1 MSDSI
6 TLTVEDTEQVDMT
19 VEEAEQVDLTMEDTE
34 RVIEGISPTVTMDR
48 FEGGIRITI
57 TDRDGEHSAI
67 VNDGEKGDPGNN
79 GYSPVVSVQSIEGGH
94 RITIEDKTGQHSFD
108 VMNGDTGTGI
118 VSIQKTG
125 TAGLVDTYTI
135 TLSTGQTVT
144 FTVTNGQDGSDYVLT
159 AADKAE
165 IAEITDAL
173 PERVTSLTGIQLNRR
188 TYEAVG
194 IPVYVENVAEYSAY
208 GLTETGWYVFARI
221 AAKSGT
227 LVTAQ
232 TVVTGAAGY
241 IATVGN
247 DHVDVAVRFEVASIS
262 QEVTVAWG
270 EQTETFVFRAT
281 DLAVRNLDYRTT
293 FYVYDLAPFVTWTY
307 ALTADATFTAG
318 KRYFTLVD
326 GAYVE
331 AEVTAGASV
340 PANTYYNHSKLHIAG
355 MVRNVTYRLNEM
367 VDAPIEIVLPVVP
380 DDGYG
385 AWFEIQMQYNTT
397 YSVTLLPEDN
407 TVKGGTTNTQAQ
419 TAGINV
425 IDLQYADVN
434 GVKMWTL
441 LNTHTNLPT
450 T

>member
-1 MSDSI
+1 MSDI
-6 TLTVEDTEQVDMT
+6 TLTVEDTEQVDLT
-19 VEEAEQVDLTMEDTE
+19 AEETEQVNLTVEDTE
-34 RVIEGISPTVTMDR
+34 RIIEGISPTVTMER
-48 FEGGIRITI
+48 VEGGIRITI
-57 TDRDGEHSAI
+57 TDREGEHSAI
-67 VNDGEKGDPGNN
+67 VNDGE
-79 GYSPVVSVQSIEGGH
+79 
-94 RITIEDKTGQHSFD
+94 
-108 VMNGDTGTGI
+108 
-118 VSIQKTG
+118 
-125 TAGLVDTYTI
+125 
-135 TLSTGQTVT
+135 TGQTGPQGPQGIQGET
-144 FTVTNGQDGSDYVLT
+144 GPQGIQGEQGPQGAPGQDGADYVLT

-165 IAEITDAL
+165 IAEITDGL

-221 AAKSGT
+221 AAKTGT
-227 LVTAQ
+227 LVTGQ

-241 IATVGN
+241 IATVGS
-247 DHVDVAVRFEVASIS
+247 DHVDVAVRFEVASLS
-262 QEVTVAWG
+262 QEITVAWG

-293 FYVYDLAPFVTWTY
+293 FYVYDLGPFVTWTY

-318 KRYFTLVD
+318 KRYFTLID
-326 GAYVE
+326 GTYVE
-331 AEVTAGASV
+331 AEVTAGDSV
-340 PANTYYNHSKLHIAG
+340 PANTYYNHSKLHLAG

-367 VDAPIEIVLPVVP
+367 VDAPIEIVLPEVS

-385 AWFEIQMQYNTT
+385 AWFEIQMQYNGS

-407 TVKGGTTNTQAQ
+407 TVQVGTTSTQAQ

-450 T
+450 

>member
-1 MSDSI
+1 M
-6 TLTVEDTEQVDMT
+6 
-19 VEEAEQVDLTMEDTE
+19 
-34 RVIEGISPTVTMDR
+34 
-48 FEGGIRITI
+48 
-57 TDRDGEHSAI
+57 
-67 VNDGEKGDPGNN
+67 
-79 GYSPVVSVQSIEGGH
+79 
-94 RITIEDKTGQHSFD
+94 
-108 VMNGDTGTGI
+108 
-118 VSIQKTG
+118 
-125 TAGLVDTYTI
+125 
-135 TLSTGQTVT
+135 
-144 FTVTNGQDGSDYVLT
+144 LT
-159 AADKAE
+159 AADKTE
-165 IAEITDAL
+165 IAEITEGL
-173 PERVTSLTGIQLNRR
+173 PERVTSLTGVQLNRR

-221 AAKSGT
+221 AAKTGT

-232 TVVTGAAGY
+232 TVVSGAAGY

-247 DHVDVAVRFEVASIS
+247 DHVDVAVRFEVASLS
-262 QEVTVAWG
+262 QEITVAWG

-293 FYVYDLAPFVTWTY
+293 FYVYDLGPFVTWTY

-326 GAYVE
+326 GEYIE
-331 AEVTAGASV
+331 ADVTAGDTVAE
-340 PANTYYNHSKLHIAG
+340 NTYYNHSKLHLAG

-367 VDAPIEIVLPVVP
+367 VDAPIEIVLPEVS

-385 AWFEIQMQYNTT
+385 AWFEIQMQYNNS
-397 YSVTLLPEDN
+397 YSVTLLPADSA
-407 TVKGGTTNTQAQ
+407 VKVGTTSTQAQ

-450 T
+450 

>member
-19 VEEAEQVDLTMEDTE
+19 VEDTEQVDMTMEDTE
-34 RVIEGISPTVTMDR
+34 RIIEGISPTVTMERVD
-48 FEGGIRITI
+48 GGIRITI
-57 TDRDGEHSAI
+57 TDRDGEHSAV
-67 VNDGEKGDPGNN
+67 VNDGE
-79 GYSPVVSVQSIEGGH
+79 
-94 RITIEDKTGQHSFD
+94 
-108 VMNGDTGTGI
+108 
-118 VSIQKTG
+118 
-125 TAGLVDTYTI
+125 
-135 TLSTGQTVT
+135 TGQTGPQGPQGIEGKQGEQGPQGIEGKQGPQGAP
-144 FTVTNGQDGSDYVLT
+144 GQDGSDYVLT
-159 AADKAE
+159 AADKTE
-165 IAEITDAL
+165 IAEITDGL
-173 PERVTSLTGIQLNRR
+173 PERVTSLTGVPLNRR

-241 IATVGN
+241 IATVGS
-247 DHVDVAVRFEVASIS
+247 DHVDVAVRFEVASLS
-262 QEVTVAWG
+262 QEITVAWG

-293 FYVYDLAPFVTWTY
+293 FYVYDLGPFVTWTY

-340 PANTYYNHSKLHIAG
+340 PADTYYNHSKLHLAG

-367 VDAPIEIVLPVVP
+367 VDAPIEIVLPTVP

-407 TVKGGTTNTQAQ
+407 TVKVGTTNTQAQ

-434 GVKMWTL
+434 SVKMWTL

-450 T
+450 

>member
-19 VEEAEQVDLTMEDTE
+19 VEDTEQVDMTVEDTE
-34 RVIEGISPTVTMDR
+34 RIIEGISPTVTMERVD
-48 FEGGIRITI
+48 GGIRITI

-67 VNDGEKGDPGNN
+67 VNDGE
-79 GYSPVVSVQSIEGGH
+79 
-94 RITIEDKTGQHSFD
+94 
-108 VMNGDTGTGI
+108 
-118 VSIQKTG
+118 
-125 TAGLVDTYTI
+125 
-135 TLSTGQTVT
+135 TGQTGPQGPQGIQGET
-144 FTVTNGQDGSDYVLT
+144 GPQGIQGPQGAPGQDGSDYVLT
-159 AADKAE
+159 EADKAE
-165 IAEITDAL
+165 IAEITEGL

-208 GLTETGWYVFARI
+208 GLTESGWYVFARI
-221 AAKSGT
+221 AAKTGT
-227 LVTAQ
+227 LVTGQ

-241 IATVGN
+241 IATVGS

-293 FYVYDLAPFVTWTY
+293 FYVYDLGPFVTWTY
-307 ALTADATFTAG
+307 ALTTDTAFVAN

-340 PANTYYNHSKLHIAG
+340 PANMYYNHSKLHLAG

-367 VDAPIEIVLPVVP
+367 VDAPIEIVLPEVP

-385 AWFEIQMQYNTT
+385 AWFEIQMQYSTT
-397 YSVTLLPEDN
+397 YSVTLLPADN
-407 TVKGGTTNTQAQ
+407 TVKIGTTSTQAQ
-419 TAGINV
+419 TEGINV

-441 LNTHTNLPT
+441 LNTHTNLPST
-450 T
+450 

>member
-1 MSDSI
+1 MSDSSI
-6 TLTVEDTEQVDMT
+6 TLTVEDTEQVDLTVEDTEQVDMT
-19 VEEAEQVDLTMEDTE
+19 VEDTE
-34 RVIEGISPTVTMDR
+34 RIIEGISPTVTMERVD
-48 FEGGIRITI
+48 GGIRITI

-67 VNDGEKGDPGNN
+67 VNDGE
-79 GYSPVVSVQSIEGGH
+79 
-94 RITIEDKTGQHSFD
+94 
-108 VMNGDTGTGI
+108 
-118 VSIQKTG
+118 
-125 TAGLVDTYTI
+125 
-135 TLSTGQTVT
+135 TGQTGPQGPQGIQGETGPQGIQGPQGVQGPQGIQGET
-144 FTVTNGQDGSDYVLT
+144 GPQGAQGPQGIQGEQGPQGAPGQNGSDYVLT
-159 AADKAE
+159 AADKTE
-165 IAEITDAL
+165 IAEITDGL
-173 PERVTSLTGIQLNRR
+173 PERVTSLTGVPLNRR

-247 DHVDVAVRFEVASIS
+247 DHVDVAVRFEVASLS
-262 QEVTVAWG
+262 QEITVTWG

-293 FYVYDLAPFVTWTY
+293 FYVYDLGPFVTWTY

-318 KRYFTLVD
+318 KRYFMLVD

-340 PANTYYNHSKLHIAG
+340 PANTYYNHSKLHLAG

-367 VDAPIEIVLPVVP
+367 VDAPIEIVLPTVP

-385 AWFEIQMQYNTT
+385 AWFEIQMQYSSS
-397 YSVTLLPEDN
+397 YSVTLQPEDS
-407 TVKGGTTNTQAQ
+407 TVKVGTTNTQAQ

-450 T
+450 

>member
-6 TLTVEDTEQVDMT
+6 TLTVEDTEQVDLT
-19 VEEAEQVDLTMEDTE
+19 VEGTEQVDMTVEDTE
-34 RVIEGISPTVTMDR
+34 RIIEGISPTVTMERVD
-48 FEGGIRITI
+48 GGIRITI
-57 TDRDGEHSAI
+57 TDREGEHSAI
-67 VNDGEKGDPGNN
+67 VNDGE
-79 GYSPVVSVQSIEGGH
+79 
-94 RITIEDKTGQHSFD
+94 
-108 VMNGDTGTGI
+108 
-118 VSIQKTG
+118 
-125 TAGLVDTYTI
+125 
-135 TLSTGQTVT
+135 TGQTGPQGPQGIEGKQGEQGPQGIEGKQGPQGAP
-144 FTVTNGQDGSDYVLT
+144 GQDGSDYVLT
-159 AADKAE
+159 AADKTD
-165 IAEITDAL
+165 IAEITDSL
-173 PERVTSLTGIQLNRR
+173 PERVTSLTGVPLNRR

-221 AAKSGT
+221 AAKSRT

-247 DHVDVAVRFEVASIS
+247 DHVDVAVRFEVASLS
-262 QEVTVAWG
+262 QEITVSWG

-293 FYVYDLAPFVTWTY
+293 FYVYDLGPFVTWTY

-340 PANTYYNHSKLHIAG
+340 PADTYYNHSKLHLAG

-367 VDAPIEIVLPVVP
+367 VDAPIEIVLPTVP

-385 AWFEIQMQYNTT
+385 AWFEIQMQFSSS
-397 YSVTLLPEDN
+397 YSVTLLPEDS
-407 TVKGGTTNTQAQ
+407 TVKVGTTNTQAQ

-450 T
+450 A

>member
-6 TLTVEDTEQVDMT
+6 TLTVEDTEQVDMS
-19 VEEAEQVDLTMEDTE
+19 VEDTE
-34 RVIEGISPTVTMDR
+34 RIIEGISPTVTMERVD
-48 FEGGIRITI
+48 GGIRITI

-67 VNDGEKGDPGNN
+67 VNDGE
-79 GYSPVVSVQSIEGGH
+79 
-94 RITIEDKTGQHSFD
+94 
-108 VMNGDTGTGI
+108 
-118 VSIQKTG
+118 
-125 TAGLVDTYTI
+125 
-135 TLSTGQTVT
+135 TGQTGPQGPQGIQGETGPQGIQGPQGVQGEIGPEGAQGPQGIQGPIGPQGPQGAP
-144 FTVTNGQDGSDYVLT
+144 GQDGSDYVLT
-159 AADKAE
+159 EADKAE
-165 IAEITDAL
+165 IAEITEGL

-208 GLTETGWYVFARI
+208 GLTESGWYVFARI
-221 AAKSGT
+221 AAKTGT

-241 IATVGN
+241 IATVGS

-293 FYVYDLAPFVTWTY
+293 FYVYDLGPFVTWTY
-307 ALTADATFTAG
+307 ALTTDTAFEAN

-331 AEVTAGASV
+331 AEVTTGASV
-340 PANTYYNHSKLHIAG
+340 PANMYYNHSKLHIAG

-367 VDAPIEIVLPVVP
+367 VDAPIEIVLPEVP

-385 AWFEIQMQYNTT
+385 AWFEIQMQYNNS
-397 YSVTLLPEDN
+397 YSVTLLPADSA
-407 TVKGGTTNTQAQ
+407 VKIGTTNTQAQ

-441 LNTHTNLPT
+441 LNTHTNLPST
-450 T
+450 

>member
-1 MSDSI
+1 MSDI

-19 VEEAEQVDLTMEDTE
+19 VEETEQVDLTMEDTE
-34 RVIEGISPTVTMDR
+34 RVIEGISPTVTMER
-48 FEGGIRITI
+48 VEGGIRITI
-57 TDRDGEHSAI
+57 TDREGEHSAI
-67 VNDGEKGDPGNN
+67 VNDGATGETGPQGPQ
-79 GYSPVVSVQSIEGGH
+79 GIEGKQGEQGPQG
-94 RITIEDKTGQHSFD
+94 IEGKQGPQ
-108 VMNGDTGTGI
+108 G
-118 VSIQKTG
+118 
-125 TAGLVDTYTI
+125 AP
-135 TLSTGQTVT
+135 
-144 FTVTNGQDGSDYVLT
+144 GQDGSDYVLT

-165 IAEITDAL
+165 IAEITDGL
-173 PERVTSLTGIQLNRR
+173 PERVTSLTGVPLNRR

-194 IPVYVENVAEYSAY
+194 IPVYVENAAEYSAY

-241 IATVGN
+241 IATVGS
-247 DHVDVAVRFEVASIS
+247 DHVDVAVRFEVASLS
-262 QEVTVAWG
+262 QEVTVTWG

-307 ALTADATFTAG
+307 ALTADATFTDG

-340 PANTYYNHSKLHIAG
+340 PANTYYNHSKLQIAG

-367 VDAPIEIVLPVVP
+367 VDAPIEIVLPTVP

-385 AWFEIQMQYNTT
+385 AWFEIQMQYSSS
-397 YSVTLLPEDN
+397 YSVTLQPEDS
-407 TVKGGTTNTQAQ
+407 TVKVGTTNTQAQ

>member
-1 MSDSI
+1 MPVSVKTIAMRYKDP
-6 TLTVEDTEQVDMT
+6 TTGEYEDIVGFQGPKG
-19 VEEAEQVDLTMEDTE
+19 DTGE
-34 RVIEGISPTVTMDR
+34 RGPQGVQ
-48 FEGGIRITI
+48 
-57 TDRDGEHSAI
+57 
-67 VNDGEKGDPGNN
+67 GEKGDKG
-79 GYSPVVSVQSIEGGH
+79 E
-94 RITIEDKTGQHSFD
+94 TGE
-108 VMNGDTGTGI
+108 TGPQGPQGI
-118 VSIQKTG
+118 QGVKGEVGPQGPQGIQG
-125 TAGLVDTYTI
+125 IQGAP
-135 TLSTGQTVT
+135 
-144 FTVTNGQDGSDYVLT
+144 GQDGADYILT
-159 AADKAE
+159 AADKTE
-165 IAEITDAL
+165 IAEITDGL
-173 PERVTSLTGIQLNRR
+173 PERVTSLTSVQLNQR

-194 IPVYVENVAEYSAY
+194 IPVYVENVAEYSEY
-208 GLTETGWYVFARI
+208 GITETGWYVFARI
-221 AAKSGT
+221 TAKSGT

-232 TVVTGAAGY
+232 TIVTGAAGY

-293 FYVYDLAPFVTWTY
+293 FYVYDLGPFVTWTY
-307 ALTADATFTAG
+307 TLTADTTFAAN

-326 GAYVE
+326 GTYVKS
-331 AEVTAGASV
+331 EVTTGASV

-367 VDAPIEIVLPVVP
+367 VDAPIEIVLPNVP

-385 AWFEIQMQYNTT
+385 AWFELQMQYNNS
-397 YSVTLLPEDN
+397 YSVTLLPEDS
-407 TVKGGTTNTQAQ
+407 TVKIGTTSTQSQ

-441 LNTHTNLPT
+441 LNTHTNLPA
-450 T
+450 

>member
-6 TLTVEDTEQVDMT
+6 TLTVEDTER
-19 VEEAEQVDLTMEDTE
+19 VDLTVEDTE
-34 RVIEGISPTVTMDR
+34 RVIEGISPTVTMER
-48 FEGGIRITI
+48 VEGGVRITI

-67 VNDGEKGDPGNN
+67 VQDGE
-79 GYSPVVSVQSIEGGH
+79 
-94 RITIEDKTGQHSFD
+94 
-108 VMNGDTGTGI
+108 
-118 VSIQKTG
+118 
-125 TAGLVDTYTI
+125 
-135 TLSTGQTVT
+135 TGQTGPQGPQGIQGETGQQGIQGEQGPRGVP
-144 FTVTNGQDGSDYVLT
+144 GQDGADYVLT

-165 IAEITDAL
+165 IAEITDGL
-173 PERVTSLTGIQLNRR
+173 PERVTSLTGVQLNRR

-194 IPVYVENVAEYSAY
+194 IPVYVANVVEYSAY
-208 GLTETGWYVFARI
+208 GLTGTGWYVFARI
-221 AAKSGT
+221 AAKAGT
-227 LVTAQ
+227 LVTGQ

-241 IATVGN
+241 IATVGS

-262 QEVTVAWG
+262 KEVTVAWG

-293 FYVYDLAPFVTWTY
+293 FYVYDLGPFVTWTY
-307 ALTADATFTAG
+307 TLTADTTFAAN

-326 GAYVE
+326 GTYVE

-340 PANTYYNHSKLHIAG
+340 PANTYYNHSKLHLAG

-367 VDAPIEIVLPVVP
+367 VDAPIEIVLPTVP

-385 AWFEIQMQYNTT
+385 AWFEIQMQYSSS
-397 YSVTLLPEDN
+397 YSVTLQPEDS
-407 TVKGGTTNTQAQ
+407 TVKVGTTNTQAQ

-450 T
+450 

>member
-6 TLTVEDTEQVDMT
+6 TLTVEDTEQVDMS
-19 VEEAEQVDLTMEDTE
+19 VEDTEQVDMSVEDTE
-34 RVIEGISPTVTMDR
+34 RIIEGISPTVTMERVD
-48 FEGGIRITI
+48 GGIRITI

-67 VNDGEKGDPGNN
+67 VNDGE
-79 GYSPVVSVQSIEGGH
+79 
-94 RITIEDKTGQHSFD
+94 
-108 VMNGDTGTGI
+108 
-118 VSIQKTG
+118 
-125 TAGLVDTYTI
+125 
-135 TLSTGQTVT
+135 TGQTGPQGPQGIQGETGPQGIQGPQGVQGEIGPKGAQGPQGIQGPIGPQGPQGAP
-144 FTVTNGQDGSDYVLT
+144 GQDGSDYVLT
-159 AADKAE
+159 EADKAE
-165 IAEITDAL
+165 IAEITEGL

-221 AAKSGT
+221 AAKTGT
-227 LVTAQ
+227 LVTGQ
-232 TVVTGAAGY
+232 TVITGAAGY
-241 IATVGN
+241 IATVGS

-293 FYVYDLAPFVTWTY
+293 FYVYDLAQFVTWTY
-307 ALTADATFTAG
+307 ALTTDATFTAG

-340 PANTYYNHSKLHIAG
+340 PANTYYNHSKLQIAG
-355 MVRNVTYRLNEM
+355 LVRNVTYRLNEM
-367 VDAPIEIVLPVVP
+367 VDAPIEIVLPTVP

-385 AWFEIQMQYNTT
+385 AWFEIQMQYSSS
-397 YSVTLLPEDN
+397 YSVTLQPEDS
-407 TVKGGTTNTQAQ
+407 TVKIGTTNTQAQ

-441 LNTHTNLPT
+441 LNTHTNLPST
-450 T
+450 

>member
-1 MSDSI
+1 MSDI

-19 VEEAEQVDLTMEDTE
+19 VEDTEQVDMTMEDTE
-34 RVIEGISPTVTMDR
+34 RVIEGISPTVTMER
-48 FEGGIRITI
+48 VEGGIRITI

-67 VNDGEKGDPGNN
+67 VNDGEPGTP
-79 GYSPVVSVQSIEGGH
+79 GAP
-94 RITIEDKTGQHSFD
+94 
-108 VMNGDTGTGI
+108 
-118 VSIQKTG
+118 
-125 TAGLVDTYTI
+125 
-135 TLSTGQTVT
+135 
-144 FTVTNGQDGSDYVLT
+144 GQDGTDYVLT
-159 AADKAE
+159 EADKAE
-165 IAEITDAL
+165 IAEITDGL
-173 PERVTSLTGIQLNRR
+173 PERVTSLTGVPLNRR

-194 IPVYVENVAEYSAY
+194 IPIYVENVAEYSAY

-247 DHVDVAVRFEVASIS
+247 DHVDVAVRFEVASLS

-293 FYVYDLAPFVTWTY
+293 FYVYNLAPFVTWTY

-326 GAYVE
+326 GEYIE
-331 AEVTAGASV
+331 AEVTTGDTVAE
-340 PANTYYNHSKLHIAG
+340 NTYYNHSKLHIAG

-367 VDAPIEIVLPVVP
+367 VDAPIEIVLPAVS

-385 AWFEIQMQYNTT
+385 AWFEIQFQYNGS
-397 YSVTLLPEDN
+397 YSVTLLPEDSA
-407 TVKGGTTNTQAQ
+407 VKIGTTNTQAQ

-450 T
+450 

>member
-19 VEEAEQVDLTMEDTE
+19 VEDTE
-34 RVIEGISPTVTMDR
+34 RIIEGISPTVTMERVD
-48 FEGGIRITI
+48 GGIRITI

-67 VNDGEKGDPGNN
+67 VNDGE
-79 GYSPVVSVQSIEGGH
+79 
-94 RITIEDKTGQHSFD
+94 
-108 VMNGDTGTGI
+108 
-118 VSIQKTG
+118 
-125 TAGLVDTYTI
+125 
-135 TLSTGQTVT
+135 TGQTGPQGPQGIQGET
-144 FTVTNGQDGSDYVLT
+144 GPQGIQGPQGAPGQDGSDYVLT
-159 AADKAE
+159 EADKAE
-165 IAEITDAL
+165 IAEITEGL

-208 GLTETGWYVFARI
+208 GLTESGWYVFARI
-221 AAKSGT
+221 AAKTGT
-227 LVTAQ
+227 LVTGQ

-241 IATVGN
+241 IATVGS

-293 FYVYDLAPFVTWTY
+293 FYVYDLGPFVTWTY
-307 ALTADATFTAG
+307 ALTTDTAFVAN

-340 PANTYYNHSKLHIAG
+340 PANMYYNHSKLHLAG

-367 VDAPIEIVLPVVP
+367 VDAPIEIVLPEVP

-385 AWFEIQMQYNTT
+385 AWFEIQMQYSTT
-397 YSVTLLPEDN
+397 YSVTLLPADN
-407 TVKGGTTNTQAQ
+407 TVKIGTTSTQAQ
-419 TAGINV
+419 TEGINV

-441 LNTHTNLPT
+441 LNTHTNLPST
-450 T
+450 